1 MKLIRVFGLVLGAH
15 LTAMAVL
22 LLQPGCQSAQPTP
35 SPESTMADDNTVVAP
50 VDGDLSA
57 PMGSTAPGRFTPMR
71 PEVEEDLSADVDGD
85 PFNSDLSTL
94 QPLDQMTES
103 TIYKVSRGDTLS
115 GIARKKGVS
124 LDSLL
129 AINGLTKKS
138 TIYVGQELVVPAG
151 SGSSV
156 STVDVNAPANS
167 YKVQRGDTLGGIAR
181 RYGIKVSELKA
192 MNGLRKDTIYIGQ
205 KLTVPDGSGYV
216 APAPKSSSATSY
228 DGLTYKVRSGDT
240 LGGIARRYGVKV
252 AQIKALNGMSKDV
265 IYANQVLKLPAGASA
280 KNVAPKTTT
289 VSKPSVSV
297 KTTSDSAP
305 TAIRIEPGKPAETE
319 SFNDLE
325 NLIPAQDEEI
335 PLIPMDNALP
345 AEEEAPE
352 ALPLD

>member
-35 SPESTMADDNTVVAP
+35 SPESTMASDNTVVAP

-57 PMGSTAPGRFTPMR
+57 PMGSTVPGRYTPMR
-71 PEVEEDLSADVDGD
+71 PEVDDDLSADVDGD

-94 QPLDQMTES
+94 EPLDQMTES
-103 TIYKVSRGDTLS
+103 TVYKVSRGDTLS

-129 AINGLTKKS
+129 AVNGLTKKS
-138 TIYVGQELVVPAG
+138 TIYVGQELVIPAG

-167 YKVQRGDTLGGIAR
+167 YKVQR
-181 RYGIKVSELKA
+181 
-192 MNGLRKDTIYIGQ
+192 
-205 KLTVPDGSGYV
+205 
-216 APAPKSSSATSY
+216 
-228 DGLTYKVRSGDT
+228 GDT

-265 IYANQVLKLPAGASA
+265 IYANQVLKLPSGASA
-280 KNVAPKTTT
+280 KNIAPKTTT
-289 VSKPSVSV
+289 VSKPSATV

-305 TAIRIEPGKPAETE
+305 TAIRIEPGKPAETND

-325 NLIPAQDEEI
+325 NLVPAQDEEI
-335 PLIPMDNALP
+335 PLIPMDNASP

-352 ALPLD
+352 ALPVD